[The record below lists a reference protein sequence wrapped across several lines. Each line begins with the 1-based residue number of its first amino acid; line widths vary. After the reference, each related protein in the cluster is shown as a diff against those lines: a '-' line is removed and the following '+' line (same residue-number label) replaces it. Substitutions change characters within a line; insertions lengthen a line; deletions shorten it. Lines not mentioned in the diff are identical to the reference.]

1 MNNVEVLYK
10 HKSVI
15 ALYIAAGLIAVGGI
29 LAPGFASFANIMNI
43 LSLSS
48 FLGVVALAETI
59 VIISG
64 GDGLDLTA
72 PAVISLSAV
81 MSSQIM
87 AGDNLNIPLAIVA
100 VLGISFVIG
109 LANGLAIS
117 HLRIP
122 PLIMTLAMSTVVQGM
137 VMIYTQGQPKG
148 SAAPLLDDLGN
159 ARFGGIIPYIIIVWI
174 AVIIIAEIVLRKTK
188 WGHLLYGVGAN
199 SLAAELS
206 GVKTKRIKTTA
217 YIASAMICGFA
228 GILILGYTGTSYLDI
243 GSSYLMPAIAAVVIG
258 GVSLS
263 GGSGNY
269 LGTVTGVIVLIA
281 LNSMLATLK
290 MGEAGRQIVYGSI
303 LVILLIAYAR
313 NKKKN

>member
-1 MNNVEVLYK
+1 MNNVKALYQN
-10 HKSVI
+10 KSII
-15 ALYIAAGLIAVGGI
+15 ALYIAAGLIAAGGI
-29 LAPGFASFANIMNI
+29 LAPGFASFSNIMNI

-72 PAVISLSAV
+72 SAVISLSAV
-81 MSSQIM
+81 MASQIM
-87 AGDNLNIPLAIVA
+87 GGENANILPA
-100 VLGISFVIG
+100 VLAVMGITFVIG
-109 LANGLAIS
+109 LCNGLAIS

-148 SAAPLLDDLGN
+148 SAAPILGDLGN
-159 ARFGGIIPYIIIVWI
+159 GRLGNAIPYIVIVWTAIIIV
-174 AVIIIAEIVLRKTK
+174 AEIVLKKTK

-206 GVKTKRIKTTA
+206 GVKTKKIRTTA

-303 LVILLIAYAR
+303 LVALLIAYAR
-313 NKKKN
+313 NKNTN

>member
-1 MNNVEVLYK
+1 MNSIKVLYK
-10 HKSVI
+10 NKSII
-15 ALYIAAGLIAVGGI
+15 ALYIATGLIAAGGI
-29 LAPGFASFANIMNI
+29 LAPGFASFSNIMNI

-48 FLGVVALAETI
+48 FLGVVALGETI

-72 PAVISLSAV
+72 ASVISLSAV
-81 MSSQIM
+81 MASQIM
-87 AGDNLNIPLAIVA
+87 GGENANIPLAVLA
-100 VLGISFVIG
+100 VLGITFIIG

-148 SAAPLLDDLGN
+148 SAAPLLSDLGN
-159 ARFGGIIPYIIIVWI
+159 ARLGDTIPYIVIVWI
-174 AVIIIAEIVLRKTK
+174 IVIVIAELVLRKTR
-188 WGHLLYGVGAN
+188 WGRLLYGVGAN

-206 GVKTKRIKTTA
+206 GVRTKRIRTSA
-217 YIASAMICGFA
+217 YVASAMICGFA

-243 GSSYLMPAIAAVVIG
+243 GSTYLMPAIAAVVIG
-258 GVSLS
+258 GVSLA

-303 LVILLIAYAR
+303 LVALLIAYAR
-313 NKKKN
+313 NKKTK

>member
-29 LAPGFASFANIMNI
+29 LAPGFASFANIMNV